1 MIEKKKKFFLR
12 MKIALLAAQKSKKV
26 WIAAPSYLCSYH

>member
-1 MIEKKKKFFLR
+1 

-26 WIAAPSYLCSYH
+26 WIAAPSYLCSYHQNLVFLI